1 MRKVILQLHLMVALT
16 VGIFIVLLGA
26 TGSILAFEPELN
38 RLLHWRVAYVKP
50 HGTPLPL
57 AQLGESVSEVSPNH
71 PITAYVLSAR
81 PDLSYQVMI
90 ERQLVY
96 VDQYSG
102 LVLGTINGGMD
113 FLGFVHQFHIRLALL
128 DRGRKFGEMS
138 VRWSALAALF
148 LLISGVYLWW
158 PAKQFGIS
166 GSAGTAKLWF
176 DLHNSFGIV
185 SLALVLLL
193 VVTGLVISF
202 EHQTTPFLYRIS
214 RSQLPGWPKMQVTP
228 TPGQR
233 PITPDKALAI
243 ARAAVPGATPNFITV
258 PRGNQVYLI
267 FSRYPED
274 RTPGG
279 RTRIAIDP
287 YSGKMLM
294 VTDSRR
300 APAGYRLVNLNRA
313 LHTGDILGIPSK
325 VAMSLASLMMPFQ
338 FLTGIVMW
346 RKARRRESQAR
357 AVSTIVTVGVEHT

>member
-1 MRKVILQLHLMVALT
+1 VRKVILQLHLMVALT
-16 VGIFIVLLGA
+16 AGIFIVLLGA

-90 ERQLVY
+90 ERPLVY

-166 GSAGTAKLWF
+166 GSAGTAKL
-176 DLHNSFGIV
+176 
-185 SLALVLLL
+185 
-193 VVTGLVISF
+193 
-202 EHQTTPFLYRIS
+202 
-214 RSQLPGWPKMQVTP
+214 
-228 TPGQR
+228 
-233 PITPDKALAI
+233 
-243 ARAAVPGATPNFITV
+243 
-258 PRGNQVYLI
+258 
-267 FSRYPED
+267 
-274 RTPGG
+274 
-279 RTRIAIDP
+279 
-287 YSGKMLM
+287 
-294 VTDSRR
+294 
-300 APAGYRLVNLNRA
+300 
-313 LHTGDILGIPSK
+313 
-325 VAMSLASLMMPFQ
+325 
-338 FLTGIVMW
+338 
-346 RKARRRESQAR
+346 
-357 AVSTIVTVGVEHT
+357 